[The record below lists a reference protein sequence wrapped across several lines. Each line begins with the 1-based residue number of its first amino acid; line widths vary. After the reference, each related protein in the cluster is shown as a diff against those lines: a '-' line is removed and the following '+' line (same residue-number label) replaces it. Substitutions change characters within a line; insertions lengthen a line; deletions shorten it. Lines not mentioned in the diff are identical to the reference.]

1 MKGRDKD
8 ERKSVDTKKKK
19 IKGKPSWVEGAA
31 VGPGPSA
38 RFCPLHLVGQEV
50 ERVGSVKLSEHHEKN
65 KYQKTKNEDF
75 SLSETY
81 VVPPAQ

>member
-1 MKGRDKD
+1 M
-8 ERKSVDTKKKK
+8 
-19 IKGKPSWVEGAA
+19 
-31 VGPGPSA
+31 GPGPSA